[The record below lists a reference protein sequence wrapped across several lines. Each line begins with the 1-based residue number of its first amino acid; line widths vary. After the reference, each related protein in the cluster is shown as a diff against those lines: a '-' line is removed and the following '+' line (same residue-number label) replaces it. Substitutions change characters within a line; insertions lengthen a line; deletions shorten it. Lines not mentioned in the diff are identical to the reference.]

1 MTRIT
6 LPKRLLKSSTFLLS
20 VLVLLVSLTLSPAYA
35 KMDSEGNKVDKAEDK
50 VIRHMEKMKEKCPW
64 IDEKKKQVEK
74 KLENGTMLWHKSCT
88 HCHEEGQG
96 AP

>member
-6 LPKRLLKSSTFLLS
+6 LPKRLLKFSTFLLS
-20 VLVLLVSLTLSPAYA
+20 VLVLLISLTVSPVYA
-35 KMDSEGNKVDKAEDK
+35 RMNKPDKVEKAEDK
-50 VIRHMEKMKEKCPW
+50 VIRHMEKMKEKCPS

-74 KLENGTMLWHKSCT
+74 KLKDGTMSWHKSCL

>member
-6 LPKRLLKSSTFLLS
+6 LPKRLLKFSTFLLS
-20 VLVLLVSLTLSPAYA
+20 VLVLLISLTVSPVYA
-35 KMDSEGNKVDKAEDK
+35 RMNKPDKVEKAEDK
-50 VIRHMEKMKEKCPW
+50 VIRHMEKMKEKCPS

-74 KLENGTMLWHKSCT
+74 KLKDGTISWHKSCL

>member
-1 MTRIT
+1 MTKIT
-6 LPKRLLKSSTFLLS
+6 LLKRFLKFFTFLLS
-20 VLVLLVSLTLSPAYA
+20 LLVLLISLTLNPAYG
-35 KMDSEGNKVDKAEDK
+35 KMDSEGNKVDKAKDK

-74 KLENGTMLWHKSCT
+74 KLENGTMSWHKSCL

>member
-1 MTRIT
+1 
-6 LPKRLLKSSTFLLS
+6 
-20 VLVLLVSLTLSPAYA
+20 
-35 KMDSEGNKVDKAEDK
+35 MDSEGNKVDKAKDK
-50 VIRHMEKMKEKCPW
+50 VIRHMGKMKEKCPW

-74 KLENGTMLWHKSCT
+74 KLENGTMSWHKSCL

>member
-1 MTRIT
+1 MTKIT
-6 LPKRLLKSSTFLLS
+6 LLKRFLKFFTFLLS
-20 VLVLLVSLTLSPAYA
+20 VLVLLISLTVSPVYA
-35 KMDSEGNKVDKAEDK
+35 KMDSEGNKVDKAKDK

-74 KLENGTMLWHKSCT
+74 KLNNGTMSWHKSCL